1 MAKKTATFEEQM
13 EALKAITQ
21 SLESGQLTLD
31 ESLAQFEKGIAL
43 FRTCEA
49 TLQTAERKVQILLE
63 DGKTADLTD
72 TEDLK

>member
-43 FRTCEA
+43 FRACEA
-49 TLQTAERKVQILLE
+49 TLKTAERKVQMLLE
-63 DGKTADLTD
+63 DGKTTDLTD
-72 TEDLK
+72 TEDFK

>member
-31 ESLAQFEKGIAL
+31 ESLSQFEKGIAL

-49 TLQTAERKVQILLE
+49 TLQAAERKVQLLLE
-63 DGKTADLTD
+63 DEKTVEW
-72 TEDLK
+72 TEMEELK